1 MTEYSIPQQLTTTG
15 DATRA
20 PYDSDEWAFDH
31 DASFSGYG
39 TRANYGPVYGYDNG
53 TNFGLEVTETSPVST
68 NVTLNVGCA
77 IVRGTV
83 YVNDAALTLAIAAN
97 VSGNPRIDTVIL
109 RKDYVAQTI
118 RAVVKQGTPAATPS
132 PPALTQSAGST
143 WEIPVA
149 DIAVSNG
156 FASINQ
162 TNITPRHE
170 WVNASHG
177 VYLDGILNNSGI
189 TLQTGD
195 VVVVDVTTDRAV
207 TTTTIF
213 NDSGVLG
220 VWWGRTANG
229 SRGRVLTEGIGM
241 IRTFFGT
248 TSAVTTIPAGTW
260 LMTRATARYATNT
273 RPFTALTVP
282 SPGTPGNPSVIA
294 HTLEDYSLD
303 FLTVPSIDQIIP
315 AYIRVR
321 PTREIIRFAGTASAD
336 RGTFTSGAW
345 TARIF
350 NTSNSGSSYITLD
363 GTGTQ
368 ITLQPGRYRIVASAP
383 AYRVD
388 GHATRLQNITDGTTS
403 LLGTMEYCPSAA
415 DSSQTRSMIQGS
427 VFIDTATVFEFQH
440 RCSTT
445 RATDGLGNYV
455 SLGGQTSTFE
465 EITIERLGD
474 YR

>member
-20 PYDSDEWAFDH
+20 PYDADEWAFDH
-31 DASFSGYG
+31 DASLSGYG
-39 TRANYGPVYGYDNG
+39 TRANYGPLYGYDNG

-177 VYLDGILNNSGI
+177 VYLDGVLNNSGI

-195 VVVVDVTTDRAV
+195 VVVKDVTADRAA
-207 TTTTIF
+207 TTTTTF
-213 NDSGVLG
+213 NSSNVLG
-220 VWWGRTANG
+220 IWWGRTANG
-229 SRGRVLTEGIGM
+229 ARGRVLTEGIGLV
-241 IRTFFGT
+241 RTFLGT
-248 TSAVTTIPAGTW
+248 ASGSVTLTSWTELVS
-260 LMTRATARYATNT
+260 RSTARYAVFARN
-273 RPFTALTVP
+273 FTGLTLA
-282 SPGTPGNPSVIA
+282 SPGAPRNPNTIA
-294 HTLEDYSLD
+294 YLLEDYTFNPPTVTD
-303 FLTVPSIDQIIP
+303 FDQLML
-315 AYIRVR
+315 AYVRVKN
-321 PTREIIRFAGTASAD
+321 PREIVYFAGTSAAD

-345 TARIF
+345 SARVF
-350 NTSNSGSSYITLD
+350 NTGISGSSYITLD

-368 ITLQPGRYRIVASAP
+368 ITLQPGRYLIRASAP